1 MQGVIAIILGGGR
14 GSRLYPLTKLRAKPA
29 VPIAGK
35 YRLIDVPVSNCINS
49 GIRKIYVLTQF
60 NSASLNRHLSLTYNF
75 GPFSDG
81 FVEVLAAQQ
90 TPDSEAWFQ
99 GTADAVRRVLR
110 HVLNYHAAEYL
121 VLGGDHLYRMDYRE
135 FIAFHRKEQAD
146 LTIPV
151 IAVDEER
158 ASGFGLIKTDEQN
171 NVIEFSEKPSGDAL
185 KAMAV
190 DTTRLGLDEKEA
202 ERRPYIASMGIY
214 TFKRLVMQ
222 KLLDHDTQQK
232 DFGREIIPAA
242 IKDYKVK
249 AFLFDNYWEDIGTIR
264 SFFNANMALVKYPKP
279 TFSFYHPNAPIYTRQ
294 RFLPPCKFVNSDI
307 VESLIAEGCIISKAK
322 ISKSI
327 IGVRT
332 FIDEDCEINECLI
345 MGSDFFQFYPD
356 RRSDVEAGI
365 VPTGIGKNTVIDK
378 AIIDKNARIGRN
390 VQIVNKGGIVDD
402 GSHEQEGWYI
412 RDGIVVIL
420 KGATIPDETVI

>member
-1 MQGVIAIILGGGR
+1 MRAVVAIILGGGR

-35 YRLIDVPVSNCINS
+35 YRLIDIPVSNCINS
-49 GIRKIYVLTQF
+49 GVSKIYVLTQF

-75 GPFSDG
+75 GPFSEG

-99 GTADAVRRVLR
+99 GTADAVRRVMR
-110 HVLNYHAAEYL
+110 HVLDYEATEYL
-121 VLGGDHLYRMDYRE
+121 VLGGDHLYRMDYRA
-135 FIAFHRKEQAD
+135 FITYHRKENAD

-158 ASGFGLIKTDEQN
+158 AAGFGLMKTDEQN
-171 NVIEFSEKPSGDAL
+171 NIIDFREKPTGDAL
-185 KAMAV
+185 KSMKV

-214 TFKRLVMQ
+214 AFKSSVMQ
-222 KLLDHDTQQK
+222 KLLEQDPGQR
-232 DFGREIIPAA
+232 DFGREIVPTA

-249 AFLFDNYWEDIGTIR
+249 SYLFDDYWEDIGTIDA
-264 SFFNANMALVKYPKP
+264 FFKANMALVKYPKP

-294 RFLPPCKFVNSDI
+294 RFLPPCKFVNTEI
-307 VESLIAEGCIISKAK
+307 VESLISEGCIISKAK

-332 FIDEDCEINECLI
+332 PIDEGCEINECLL
-345 MGSDFFQFYPD
+345 MGCDFFQFYPD
-356 RRSDVEAGI
+356 RRSDVKAGL
-365 VPTGIGKNTVIDK
+365 VPTGIGKNTIINK

-390 VQIVNKGGIVDD
+390 VRIINKEGAVVD
-402 GSHEQEGWYI
+402 GSHEAEGWCI
-412 RDGIVVIL
+412 CDGIVVVL
-420 KGATIPDETVI
+420 KDAIIPDNTVI

>member
-1 MQGVIAIILGGGR
+1 MRAVIAIILGGGR

-35 YRLIDVPVSNCINS
+35 YRLIDIPVSNCINS

-75 GPFSDG
+75 GPFSEG

-99 GTADAVRRVLR
+99 GTADAVRRVMR
-110 HVLNYHAAEYL
+110 HVLNYHATEYL
-121 VLGGDHLYRMDYRE
+121 VLGGDHLYRMDYRK
-135 FIAFHRKEQAD
+135 FIDFHRHEHAD

-158 ASGFGLIKTDEQN
+158 AGGFGLIKTDEQN

-214 TFKRLVMQ
+214 AFKRGVMQ
-222 KLLDHDTQQK
+222 QLLDHDPSQR

-249 AFLFDNYWEDIGTIR
+249 AYLFDDYWEDIGTIDA
-264 SFFNANMALVKYPKP
+264 FFNANMALVKYPKP

-294 RFLPPCKFVNSDI
+294 RFLPPCKFVNCDI

-327 IGVRT
+327 IGIRT
-332 FIDEDCEINECLI
+332 PIDEGCEINSCLI
-345 MGSDFFQFYPD
+345 MGCDFFQFYPD
-356 RRSDVEAGI
+356 RQSDVAAGV
-365 VPTGIGKNTVIDK
+365 VPTGIGKNTIINR

-390 VQIVNKGGIVDD
+390 VQIVNKAGAVDD
-402 GSHEQEGWYI
+402 GTHETEGWYI
-412 RDGIVVIL
+412 RDGVVVIL
-420 KGATIPDETVI
+420 KDATIPDNTVI